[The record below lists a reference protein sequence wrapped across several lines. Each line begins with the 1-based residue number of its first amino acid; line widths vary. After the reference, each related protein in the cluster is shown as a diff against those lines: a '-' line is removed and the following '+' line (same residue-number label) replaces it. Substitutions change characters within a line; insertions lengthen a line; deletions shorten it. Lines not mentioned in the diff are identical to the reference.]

1 MRLYVGLTIYL
12 WYTCYAAINVVPRTT
27 TDDCFEND
35 TGFEGNDINTDG
47 MVIET
52 GNKYAEEF
60 DGNSATDCQQLCQSV
75 DNCLYFTFKNGE
87 NVKRCFLKNS
97 DGGRMESENK
107 ISGPK
112 NCPVDGMWSSWGEYS
127 TCSVTCGAGTKQ
139 RTRTCT
145 DPAPSNGGNTCAE
158 NDLETSGCNLGTC
171 PSWIVKTFSRQATCL
186 SGSGTCMATCSNAD
200 RHSESSLSLDECK
213 TTAAAAGY
221 RFIYYQPVSIQNG
234 AQSEWCHIYRSCDST
249 RIPKD
254 SGTTYAY
261 E

>member
-1 MRLYVGLTIYL
+1 MIL
-12 WYTCYAAINVVPRTT
+12 
-27 TDDCFEND
+27 DDCFEND

-112 NCPVDGMWSSWGEYS
+112 NCPGRYKLPETIKCIISDFKESFV
-127 TCSVTCGAGTKQ
+127 KQ
-139 RTRTCT
+139 
-145 DPAPSNGGNTCAE
+145 
-158 NDLETSGCNLGTC
+158 
-171 PSWIVKTFSRQATCL
+171 KTH
-186 SGSGTCMATCSNAD
+186 D
-200 RHSESSLSLDECK
+200 
-213 TTAAAAGY
+213 Y
-221 RFIYYQPVSIQNG
+221 
-234 AQSEWCHIYRSCDST
+234 
-249 RIPKD
+249 
-254 SGTTYAY
+254 
-261 E
+261 